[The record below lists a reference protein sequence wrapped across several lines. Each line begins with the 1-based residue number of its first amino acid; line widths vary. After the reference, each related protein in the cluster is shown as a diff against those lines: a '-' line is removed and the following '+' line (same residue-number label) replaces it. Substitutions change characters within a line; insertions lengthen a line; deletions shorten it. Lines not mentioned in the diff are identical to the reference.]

1 MSARVIRLKYNYTFS
16 NNLAQ
21 LKKCNENKWGRRIP
35 LLVGISWNLSSL
47 TITMANSQW
56 QCFIA
61 NQNLECHCQC
71 HHWQIVSDDKFH
83 EVPPKSRVL
92 FCMEIS
98 VHFHWH
104 DCSIYIVLMAWFHC
118 SLQVPS
124 MSARAVHLASIFLR
138 GVAMGCAVNS
148 TCCLPFK
155 MDALLPWRMF
165 DGKLFHIKYLAAES
179 GQSPAQLCDNR
190 VSRASTPPPITH
202 PLSPTA
208 NKLCSYF
215 EFQTVDYL
223 FIYLLTYLLI
233 N

>member
-1 MSARVIRLKYNYTFS
+1 MGKKNSTPGGHFMKLVITD
-16 NNLAQ
+16 
-21 LKKCNENKWGRRIP
+21 
-35 LLVGISWNLSSL
+35 NLSF
-47 TITMANSQW
+47 TDYYHGNSQW

-104 DCSIYIVLMAWFHC
+104 DCSIYIVLTYGMISLFTAGSHYEC
-118 SLQVPS
+118 SGCPS
-124 MSARAVHLASIFLR
+124 GVHLPAR
-138 GVAMGCAVNS
+138 CGHGCAVNS

-179 GQSPAQLCDNR
+179 GQSPAQL
-190 VSRASTPPPITH
+190 
-202 PLSPTA
+202 LW
-208 NKLCSYF
+208 
-215 EFQTVDYL
+215 Q
-223 FIYLLTYLLI
+223 
-233 N
+233 